1 MVPDGWKLSTLAKLI
16 TSLSAGVSVNS
27 TDRHPNDT
35 EYAVLKTSC
44 VSGDKFDPTQRK
56 AVVLTEEIDR
66 LKEPLKGDSI
76 IISRMNTP
84 SLVGANAYIPYP
96 LDKTYL
102 PDRLWQVNVK
112 NEMVNMRWLSIWFS
126 SSHTRFLLSNLAT
139 GTSGSMKN
147 ITKGDVLALKIL
159 IPPLTEQIKIAEILS
174 TYDKTIITT
183 EKLLA
188 NSEQQ
193 KKALMQQ
200 LLTGKKRFPGFAE
213 LWKEITIGNVAKLTA
228 GGTPSTRNSEYWK
241 GDIPWMNSG
250 EINLKKVFS
259 VEGRISQ
266 SGLENSSTK
275 IISKNCVLIALAGQ
289 GKTRGKV
296 AINKIEL
303 CINQSIAAIIPDK
316 NLVDYEFLYFNLDF
330 RYKELRS
337 LSTGDGGRGGL
348 NLNILRSVKLSLPAL
363 NEQKKISNI
372 LSICEKELDFLTNQ
386 INQLK
391 KEKKSLIQQL
401 LTGKRRITNL
411 GISDQL

>member
-1 MVPDGWKLSTLAKLI
+1 MVPEGWKLGTLAKLI

-44 VSGDKFDPTQRK
+44 VSGDKFDPKQRK

-126 SSHTRFLLSNLAT
+126 SSHIRFLLSNLAT

-174 TYDKTIITT
+174 TYDKAITTT

-200 LLTGKKRFPGFAE
+200 LLTGKKRLSGFHEEFKRFYFSDLLKIDTKSLGNSTPEDFEFEYISLSDVETGRIASKLARHQFKDAPSRARRILAE
-213 LWKEITIGNVAKLTA
+213 
-228 GGTPSTRNSEYWK
+228 
-241 GDIPWMNSG
+241 GDILLATVRP
-250 EINLKKVFS
+250 NLKGFVKIGKEHSECIASTGFS
-259 VEGRISQ
+259 VLSQ
-266 SGLENSSTK
+266 KKNVCGDYVYHYLFSTHMSAQVNALVVGTNYPAINSSD
-275 IISKNCVLIALAGQ
+275 
-289 GKTRGKV
+289 V
-296 AINKIEL
+296 A
-303 CINQSIAAIIPDK
+303 
-316 NLVDYEFLYFNLDF
+316 
-330 RYKELRS
+330 S
-337 LSTGDGGRGGL
+337 LT
-348 NLNILRSVKLSLPAL
+348 IYCPEYT
-363 NEQKKISNI
+363 EQKKIAAVLNN
-372 LSICEKELDFLTNQ
+372 CDLTISKL
-386 INQLK
+386 INNLNCLK
-391 KEKKSLIQQL
+391 NEKKALMQQL
-401 LTGKRRITNL
+401 LTGKRRV
-411 GISDQL
+411 QLN